1 MTSDELIRKKN
12 IDELRVYFDAD
23 EYTPNIA
30 STGLVDVVTSFMK
43 DYPVY
48 VATIEGHTDERDTR
62 EYNLSL
68 GERRASKVKDMMI
81 ECGVHPNRIKTISY
95 GKERP
100 EDRGHSSADS
110 WRRNRRV
117 VFVLDK

>member
-81 ECGVHPNRIKTISY
+81 ECGVHPNRIK
-95 GKERP
+95 R
-100 EDRGHSSADS
+100 SATVKS
-110 WRRNRRV
+110 AQKIAAIRV
-117 VFVLDK
+117 QILGEEIVEWYLF